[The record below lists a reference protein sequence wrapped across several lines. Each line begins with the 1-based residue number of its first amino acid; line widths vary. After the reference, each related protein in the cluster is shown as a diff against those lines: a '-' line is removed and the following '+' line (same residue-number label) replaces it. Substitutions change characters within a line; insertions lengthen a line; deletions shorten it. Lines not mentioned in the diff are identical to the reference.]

1 MSCDLDSFWGCWW
14 VYFLLDLL
22 HLHDLGMG
30 LPCEWEC
37 CTGNVLFSVCQGDK
51 SVSTADAVSS
61 VIDKCLAGNCL
72 KNCCPPILASIHGC
86 WCSNYYYNFLFFL
99 FNFWDSVSYDPGC
112 LEFTVA
118 KDDLELLFLLPL
130 SASITGMGHCAQF
143 IGSRILVQGFALDK
157 HSINWST
164 AQLPFL

>member
-1 MSCDLDSFWGCWW
+1 MSVFPAGFVASSWFRDGAAFW
-14 VYFLLDLL
+14 VRML
-22 HLHDLGMG
+22 HR
-30 LPCEWEC
+30 EC
-37 CTGNVLFSVCQGDK
+37 AVHCASGDK

-61 VIDKCLAGNCL
+61 VIDKRLAGNCL

-86 WCSNYYYNFLFFL
+86 WYSNYYCHFLFFL

-118 KDDLELLFLLPL
+118 KDDLELLYLLPL

-143 IGSRILVQGFALDK
+143 IGSRILVQGFTLDK

-164 AQLPFL
+164 AQLLFL